1 MQSADLIIFSY
12 PVYTFLA
19 PSQLHRFIAA
29 LKAGKADLRGKWA
42 TQITTSKHFYDVTAH
57 RYIEDNCR
65 DLGLRVIRGLS
76 ADMEDLL
83 TEKGRG
89 DAEDFLEYATWCVEN
104 GVYESSPRDAKRPAA
119 ARAFSLSPSPKTDG
133 HDVAVVA
140 DLREGDE
147 ALKAMIEAFIGACP
161 ARTRLVNIADYPF
174 KGGCLGCFH
183 CAGDGKCV
191 YPDGF
196 DAFLREK
203 IQKADAIVY
212 AFTVRDHSMGARPL
226 RPTDDRQ
233 FCNGHRTVTEGSPVG
248 YIVNGDLAAEEN
260 LRMVIEARAQVGGN
274 FLAGVATDAGDAR
287 GPHPPPDLRACEPL
301 RPAAQFLR
309 RGRHED
315 LSRIS
320 SG

>member
-89 DAEDFLEYATWCVEN
+89 DAEAFLEYAVWCVEN
-104 GVYESSPRDAKRPAA
+104 GVCEPAPAPQSA
-119 ARAFSLSPSPKTDG
+119 APVPPAPTLAPVETTDG

-183 CAGDGKCV
+183 CAG
-191 YPDGF
+191 
-196 DAFLREK
+196 R
-203 IQKADAIVY
+203 
-212 AFTVRDHSMGARPL
+212 
-226 RPTDDRQ
+226 RQ
-233 FCNGHRTVTEGSPVG
+233 MR
-248 YIVNGDLAAEEN
+248 
-260 LRMVIEARAQVGGN
+260 
-274 FLAGVATDAGDAR
+274 
-287 GPHPPPDLRACEPL
+287 
-301 RPAAQFLR
+301 
-309 RGRHED
+309 
-315 LSRIS
+315 LSRRL
-320 SG
+320 